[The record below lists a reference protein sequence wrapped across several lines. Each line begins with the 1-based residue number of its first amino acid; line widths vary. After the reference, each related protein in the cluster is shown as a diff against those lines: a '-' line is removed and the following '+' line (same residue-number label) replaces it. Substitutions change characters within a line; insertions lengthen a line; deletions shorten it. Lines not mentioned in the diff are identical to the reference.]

1 MAERALE
8 PAEILRR
15 TRIAIMPYV
24 REIGRHGRALIPR
37 MERTQHWIKYYE
49 DLSKV
54 RPLTKREEAAVERHR
69 KNLRVFRARR
79 KLYSTMARYARTKK
93 PTDLVAMRLS
103 QADYYEAKADTLP
116 PEKAEEMRE
125 AIVPPEELYDEWEKV
140 REDIEAQCKM
150 YIQAKYR
157 LVPIT
162 PVQRYIRMKSLGES
176 LRDAHV
182 RAFDLAEKGKTL
194 PAIVRE
200 YAELKRIGRIT

>member
-1 MAERALE
+1 M
-8 PAEILRR
+8 EISK
-15 TRIAIMPYV
+15 
-24 REIGRHGRALIPR
+24 
-37 MERTQHWIKYYE
+37 HWVTYYE

-54 RPLTKREEAAVERHR
+54 RPLVEREERALERHR

-79 KLYSTMARYARTKK
+79 ELYSTMARYARTKK
-93 PTDLVAMRLS
+93 PTDLIAMRLS
-103 QADYYEAKADTLP
+103 QTDYYEAKADTLP

-140 REDIEAQCKM
+140 REQIEAQCKM

-162 PVQRYIRMKSLGES
+162 PVQRYIRMKSLGEA

-200 YAELKRIGRIT
+200 YAELKRIGRIP